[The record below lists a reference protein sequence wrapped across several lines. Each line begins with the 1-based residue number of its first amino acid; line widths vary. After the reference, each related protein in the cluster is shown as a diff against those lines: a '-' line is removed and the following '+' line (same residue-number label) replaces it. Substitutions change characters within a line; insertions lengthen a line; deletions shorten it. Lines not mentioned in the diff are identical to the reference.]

1 MPRPFMQFVAAALFV
16 ATIAAAVAVVM
27 DSGGD
32 PESVPTSISD
42 FGSGQDRPTLH
53 PIDGS
58 NTGSNSQNGDQ
69 PSTPPT
75 QNETE
80 ADPPSA
86 PAEPADADPD
96 DEESSPANATNHTV
110 QSGDS
115 LADIADRFDTTVEA
129 LLALNNL
136 SDPSALAVGQVLL
149 LPGAEEKSVTPAAPT
164 PTPTSPDT
172 GQGTDPGTIPQPG
185 PDEVVTD
192 IPDRP
197 DAFRDYGAAAL
208 PWLHTRTQ
216 VDEIIP
222 LFEEW
227 GMPPVPGECCRL
239 NLIDTDLDGL
249 FSVVIIYTDPRTFS
263 DPIGVGTY
271 LVIYDPIPERPDRYR
286 IAYDHIIRTGRSS
299 LGIQVFDRGDV
310 TSDGQ
315 RDVVYIEELCG
326 ASTCTTTDHVLVRDG
341 SGYREIADSPI

>member
-1 MPRPFMQFVAAALFV
+1 M
-16 ATIAAAVAVVM
+16 
-27 DSGGD
+27 
-32 PESVPTSISD
+32 
-42 FGSGQDRPTLH
+42 
-53 PIDGS
+53 
-58 NTGSNSQNGDQ
+58 
-69 PSTPPT
+69 
-75 QNETE
+75 
-80 ADPPSA
+80 
-86 PAEPADADPD
+86 
-96 DEESSPANATNHTV
+96 
-110 QSGDS
+110 
-115 LADIADRFDTTVEA
+115 EA

-149 LPGAEEKSVTPAAPT
+149 LPGAEEESATPVAPT

-172 GQGTDPGTIPQPG
+172 GQGTDPGTIRQPG

-192 IPDRP
+192 VPDRP

-286 IAYDHIIRTGRSS
+286 IAYDHIIRTGGSS
-299 LGIQVFDRGDV
+299 LGIQVFDQGDV
-310 TSDGQ
+310 TGDGQ

-326 ASTCTTTDHVLVRDG
+326 ASTCTTTVHVLVRDG
-341 SGYREIADSPI
+341 SGYREIADPPVQIPTKASFAVEDATNDGWPTSPPKAAPTDPSARVRRAPSATARASTAGPSHWLARRGWRRTGGSGPR